1 MVKSYRGQEVD
12 LNKIVKDQGD
22 NMSLGNTK
30 LNGRGDIVNHGT
42 VVKSREERLQEWM
55 ASHKQTTSVNLAEDI
70 NSKKIE
76 DELSKNTSFEDKR
89 VARVKKNTEPNIEE
103 KVEE

>member
-30 LNGRGDIVNHGT
+30 LNGRGDIVNHGK
-42 VVKSREERLQEWM
+42 VVKSTEERLQE
-55 ASHKQTTSVNLAEDI
+55 
-70 NSKKIE
+70 
-76 DELSKNTSFEDKR
+76 
-89 VARVKKNTEPNIEE
+89 
-103 KVEE
+103 